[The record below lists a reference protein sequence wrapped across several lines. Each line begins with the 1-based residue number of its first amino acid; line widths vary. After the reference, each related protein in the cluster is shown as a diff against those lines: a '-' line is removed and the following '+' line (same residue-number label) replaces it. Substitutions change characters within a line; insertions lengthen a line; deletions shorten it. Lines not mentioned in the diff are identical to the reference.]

1 MKRPSR
7 LPVSPD
13 ADRRQAG
20 VTLVE
25 LFIVLL
31 IVSLVAAGAAQ
42 LLGASWD
49 SQQTVTGQNE
59 VQRRAQLATD
69 TVVDS
74 LRGAA
79 GVQFG
84 EPSQAT
90 CFFADGNTLTYYLAD
105 GELRRDTYD
114 AATGGSVVGDVVCRD
129 VTHLAFG
136 YYRREGI
143 AWVEAVSASL
153 SESLLVSVTASEW
166 KYEATQ
172 TSLVKFRN
180 KA

>member
-1 MKRPSR
+1 MNRPPR
-7 LPVSPD
+7 LPLSP
-13 ADRRQAG
+13 APHRRQAG

-25 LFIVLL
+25 ILVALL
-31 IVSLVAAGAAQ
+31 IVSLVAVGAAQ

-59 VQRRAQLATD
+59 VQRRAQEATD
-69 TVVDS
+69 EVVDK

-84 EPSQAT
+84 EPSRAT
-90 CFFADGNTLTYYLAD
+90 CFFTDGSTRTYYLED
-105 GELRRDTYD
+105 GELRRDVYN
-114 AATGGSVVGDVVCRD
+114 AGTGGTVVGDVVCRD
-129 VTHLAFG
+129 VTDLAFR
-136 YYRREGI
+136 YYRRYGVT
-143 AWVEAVSASL
+143 WVEAASASL
-153 SESLLVSVTASEW
+153 AESLSVSVTVSEW